1 MKPKFDLISVGDTQY
16 DVFLELEEETKI
28 LRDEQEQRD
37 YLGLVFAEKIPVQS
51 YTAVP
56 AVGNSV
62 NVAIGASRLGLK
74 TALYTVLGDDRV
86 GKEELEIFKKE
97 KVSTDY
103 IAWDKKRGSNFSAV
117 LNYKGERTILVF
129 HEPRDYN
136 LPKLAPA
143 RFLYYSSLAKD
154 HEKLHTQI
162 PSYIKKSGAKLVFNP
177 GSHQLKEGLSVL
189 QPILQVTSVFLVN
202 KEEAQELLGTTE
214 QDVKILLELLSR
226 CAGSREAGQ
235 GPEIVVITDDGK
247 GSHCFDG
254 TNFYHLDIFR
264 VPVKEMT
271 GAGDAYSTGF
281 VSALAYGNNVKEAMR
296 WGAVNGASVIQKIG
310 AREGLLR
317 KDEMEKMLQENP
329 GFQPIII

>member
-1 MKPKFDLISVGDTQY
+1 MKPKFDVISVGDTQY
-16 DVFLELEEETKI
+16 DVFLELEEETKVI
-28 LRDEQEQRD
+28 RDQQEDKD
-37 YLGLVFAEKIPVQS
+37 YLGVVFAEKIPVKS

-56 AVGNSV
+56 AVGNSA

-74 TALYTVLGDDRV
+74 TAFYTVLGDDRV

-136 LPKLAPA
+136 LPRLAPA
-143 RFLYYSSLAKD
+143 RFVYYSSLAPG

-162 PSYIKKSGAKLVFNP
+162 PAYIKESGAQLVFNP
-177 GSHQLKEGLSVL
+177 GSHQLKEGLLVL
-189 QPILQVTSVFLVN
+189 QPILAVTSVFLVN
-202 KEEAQELLGTTE
+202 KEEAQELLHTTE
-214 QDVKILLELLSR
+214 QDVEILLELLR
-226 CAGSREAGQ
+226 KQ
-235 GPEIVVITDDGK
+235 GPKIVVITNDGH
-247 GSHCFDG
+247 GSYCFDG
-254 TNFYHLDIFR
+254 TNTYFLDIFR

-281 VSALAYGNNVKEAMR
+281 VSALAYGKDVKEAMR
-296 WGAVNGASVIQKIG
+296 WGAMNGASVIQKIG

-317 KDEMEKMLQENP
+317 KDEMEKFLKDNP
-329 GFQPIII
+329 TFQAKQI